1 MDFALPA
8 RPIKMRLISGRGHY
22 ETVVAA
28 VLKAQRSVWVATA
41 NLKQMMVE
49 GRRVSVRSKT
59 RFRSVLDVFDELA
72 AAGVELRILHAS
84 RPSGPFRERFDALP
98 RLFEGGLELRE
109 CPRVHLKAVVVDGAL
124 VYLGSANWTGAGLG
138 AKGEGRRNFEV
149 GILTDDDEVLDT
161 IQELYDRIWRGAEC
175 AACRLRDGG
184 CEAPLDLFSAERVVT
199 ASQRA
204 RLSAAATQVPSKPTR
219 GRRAKRAT
227 TAKRATKKRG
237 AAKESAATTRTA
249 AARGAMKEA
258 PAKKSAAKGARTAAA
273 KGGAKEATA
282 KKSAAKGAR
291 TAAAKG
297 GAKEATA
304 KKSAAKGTA
313 STTSTTAA
321 KGATKRPATT
331 KAGEPVSETPT

>member
-1 MDFALPA
+1 MQLV
-8 RPIKMRLISGRGHY
+8 SGRGHY
-22 ETVVAA
+22 EAVVAA

-49 GRRVSVRSKT
+49 GRRVSVRSRS

-98 RLFEGGLELRE
+98 RLYEGGLELRE

-175 AACRLRDGG
+175 AGCRLRDAG

-204 RLSAAATQVPSKPTR
+204 RQGKAGAEATSP
-219 GRRAKRAT
+219 AKRRSARRRGSKKKTTGAKKTASKET
-227 TAKRATKKRG
+227 TAKKRASKKTT
-237 AAKESAATTRTA
+237 AK
-249 AARGAMKEA
+249 
-258 PAKKSAAKGARTAAA
+258 KKSAAKKKASASKKSGASKKTAAL
-273 KGGAKEATA
+273 KKTA
-282 KKSAAKGAR
+282 SKR
-291 TAAAKG
+291 
-297 GAKEATA
+297 
-304 KKSAAKGTA
+304 TA
-313 STTSTTAA
+313 STTSASKKTAATSTASKETAATSTASKETASKETASRETASKKTAAAKKTAA
-321 KGATKRPATT
+321 KKTA
-331 KAGEPVSETPT
+331 S

>member
-1 MDFALPA
+1 MQLV
-8 RPIKMRLISGRGHY
+8 SGRGHY
-22 ETVVAA
+22 EAVVAA

-49 GRRVSVRSKT
+49 GRRVSVRARS

-98 RLFEGGLELRE
+98 RLYEGGLELRE

-175 AACRLRDGG
+175 AACSLRDDG

-204 RLSAAATQVPSKPTR
+204 RQGSVAAEGAETRAEPAATKRRSASRKGSKTR
-219 GRRAKRAT
+219 
-227 TAKRATKKRG
+227 TAKETASKKV
-237 AAKESAATTRTA
+237 AAKETPAKKTASKKAAAKKTASKRTA
-249 AARGAMKEA
+249 AKRT
-258 PAKKSAAKGARTAAA
+258 SATEAAA
-273 KGGAKEATA
+273 KRTSR
-282 KKSAAKGAR
+282 KKTG
-291 TAAAKG
+291 
-297 GAKEATA
+297 
-304 KKSAAKGTA
+304 KK
-313 STTSTTAA
+313 TAA
-321 KGATKRPATT
+321 KQTP
-331 KAGEPVSETPT
+331 EPSTSA